1 MASSGTVQSWVNT
14 NSTGTGAYYSFEWT
28 STQKSAAVTT
38 VSWSLYGRGRS
49 SSPTWLSNY
58 CLVNCTVNGS
68 TTQLYEHKWSSEVGD
83 GTGTSFKDNLRTSGS
98 FDVKHSSDGSGSF
111 VIDMTVAIYT
121 TDQHSTSETVTL
133 DKNYGNVVITYN
145 ANNGSGAPSALTTQG
160 GKSTTLSTVQPTR
173 TGYTFLGWSTSS
185 TATSATYTA
194 GGSITPTDNMTL
206 YAVWRGN
213 TYSIKYNANGGSGSM
228 SNSTHTYGTSS
239 KLTANAFSRGGYSF
253 KNWNTASN
261 GTGTSYSNQASI
273 STGTTSGTLNLYAQW
288 TALPYIITYKLNGG
302 TLNNSTSD
310 QTQSYTTSDALTLY
324 GAPTR
329 AGYTFSGWK
338 VTTAAGNWTSGS
350 IYNANQ
356 GWASGDSYGSVTLTA
371 QWAAIKYTIT
381 YNADGGSMSSTTQT
395 YYITTAL
402 TLYGAPT
409 KTGYAFTGWKVTS
422 ADGNW
427 SNGYIYNAGQS
438 WTSGASYGSVTLTAQ
453 WTAWTYTITY
463 NANNSAATIKTATSS
478 HSYADGSTLTPA
490 PFSIA
495 GYSLIGWSTTTTGSV
510 AYQNGTTAPYQL
522 VTSNGQNV
530 DLYAQ
535 WTQDTPWRLCQ
546 VKLCSGS
553 KWHTC

>member
-1 MASSGTVQSWVNT
+1 MASSGTVKSWVNT

-28 STQKSAAVTT
+28 SAQKSAGVTT

-49 SSPTWLSNY
+49 TSPTWLSNY
-58 CLVNCTVNGS
+58 CLVNCTANGT
-68 TTQLYEHKWSSEVGD
+68 TTQLYTHAWNSEVGD

-121 TDQHSTSETVTL
+121 TGQHSTSETVTL

-160 GKSTTLSTVQPTR
+160 GKSTTLSTTKPTR
-173 TGYTFLGWSTSS
+173 TGYTFLGWSISN

-206 YAVWRGN
+206 YAVWKGN
-213 TYSIKYNANGGSGSM
+213 TYYIKYNANGGSGSM
-228 SNSTHTYGTSS
+228 NNSTHTYGTSS

-253 KNWNTASN
+253 KNWNTSSN
-261 GTGTSYSNQASI
+261 GTGISYSNQASI
-273 STGTTSGTLNLYAQW
+273 STSATSGTLNLYAQW
-288 TALPYIITYKLNGG
+288 TALSYTITYKLNGG
-302 TLNNSTSD
+302 TLNNSASN

-324 GAPTR
+324 GTPTR
-329 AGYTFSGWK
+329 AGYSFSGWK
-338 VTTAAGNWTSGS
+338 VTVAAGNWTSDS
-350 IYNANQ
+350 TYNANQ
-356 GWASGDSYGSVTLTA
+356 SWSSGDFYGSVTLTA
-371 QWAAIKYTIT
+371 QWTAIKYTIT
-381 YNADGGSMSSTTQT
+381 YNANGGSMSSTTQT

-402 TLYGAPT
+402 QLYSAPT
-409 KTGYAFTGWKVTS
+409 KTGYAFSGWKVTS

-427 SNGYIYNAGQS
+427 SNGYTYDAGQS
-438 WTSGASYGSVTLTAQ
+438 WASGAFYGSITLTAQ

-463 NANNSAATIKTATSS
+463 NANNSAATTKTATSS
-478 HSYADGSTLTPA
+478 HSYADGSALTSA
-490 PFSIA
+490 PFSIT
-495 GYSLIGWSTTTTGSV
+495 GYSLIGWSTTATGSV
-510 AYQNGTTAPYQL
+510 AYQNGATAPYQL

-530 DLYAQ
+530 NLYAQ

-546 VKLCSGS
+546 VRLCHSN
-553 KWHTC
+553 KWYTC